1 MAKITTASLQKMKQQ
16 GEKISTITAYD
27 ASFAKLFDQAGIHA
41 ILIGDSLGMVLQ
53 GQDSTLPVT
62 VEDMAYH
69 TRCVKNGAENSLI
82 ISDMPFMSYAT
93 TEQCYQSAAALMQ
106 AGACMVKLEGGSWLT
121 PSIQGLTQRG
131 IPVCAHLGLTPQ
143 SVNIF
148 GGFKVQGRDNDKA
161 TQMIEDA
168 KALEAAGAQLLVLE
182 CIPADLGKA
191 ITDAID
197 IPTIGIGAGKDTD
210 GQILVMHDA
219 LGIAC
224 NYMPKF
230 SRNFL
235 KDTGDIK
242 KAIELY
248 ISEVSLGNFPSDEHI
263 FK

>member
-1 MAKITTASLQKMKQQ
+1 MKQQ
-16 GEKISTITAYD
+16 GSKISTITAYD

-53 GQDSTLPVT
+53 GQDSTLPVSIN
-62 VEDMAYH
+62 DMAYH
-69 TRCVKNGAENSLI
+69 TRCVKRGVEQSLI
-82 ISDMPFMSYAT
+82 IADMPFMSYAT
-93 TEQCYQSAAALMQ
+93 KEQALKNAGLLMQ
-106 AGACMVKLEGGSWLT
+106 AGASMVKVEGGAWLNET
-121 PSIQGLTQRG
+121 ISALVERG

-148 GGFKVQGRDNDKA
+148 GGFKVQGRENEKA
-161 TQMIEDA
+161 QQMINDA
-168 KALEAAGAQLLVLE
+168 LALQAAGAQLLVLE
-182 CIPADLGKA
+182 CIPEQLGVDITKA
-191 ITDAID
+191 LT
-197 IPTIGIGAGKDTD
+197 IPTIGIGAGRNTD

-248 ISEVSLGNFPSDEHI
+248 ISEVTAGNFPSDEHV
-263 FK
+263 FT